1 MDFLNTLLI
10 DDKEDQ
16 KIEYVVNNKYYLIP
30 EYEKTIQRF
39 IKNKKYINYNDKDNN
54 NNICDL
60 FIQQLIS
67 RKIEFN

>member
-1 MDFLNTLLI
+1 MDFLNTLLT
-10 DDKEDQ
+10 DDKESK

-67 RKIEFN
+67 R

>member
-1 MDFLNTLLI
+1 MDFLNTLLT
-10 DDKEDQ
+10 DDKEDK
-16 KIEYVVNNKYYLIP
+16 KIEYVINNKYYLIP
-30 EYEKTIQRF
+30 EYEKIIQRF

-67 RKIEFN
+67 R